1 MVLCHHCCFIW
12 KNNSLRGL
20 AENYSL
26 KTLLIPH
33 QRGFFKNRAPQSG
46 AKVKKKETSS
56 TNMAEE
62 KFYLTAE
69 GLEKIKK
76 EHQDLKGLKL
86 VKTKG
91 EIPKIWHSED
101 INPEYLS
108 FREDLSFLETR
119 IAELENI
126 LKNVELI
133 KPPPK
138 ERQNIVNL
146 GATVLIE
153 IDGEID
159 EFRLVGTLDADPSNH
174 KISNESPIGQAL
186 LGKRVGEMVI
196 IKTPIVNHSC
206 KITKIKYNK
215 I

>member
-1 MVLCHHCCFIW
+1 M
-12 KNNSLRGL
+12 RGL
-20 AENYSL
+20 AKIIRF
-26 KTLLIPH
+26 KTNPLTN
-33 QRGFFKNRAPQSG
+33 GDFS
-46 AKVKKKETSS
+46 KVMT
-56 TNMAEE
+56 EE
-62 KFYLTAE
+62 KKFYLTE
-69 GLEKIKK
+69 QGLERIKR
-76 EHQDLKGLKL
+76 EYQDLKDLKFA
-86 VKTKG
+86 KTKG

-146 GATVLIE
+146 GATVLAE

-159 EFRLVGTLDADPSNH
+159 EFTMVGTLEADPSNH
-174 KISNESPIGQAL
+174 KISNESPMGQGL
-186 LGKRVGEMVI
+186 LGRRVGETVV

-206 KITKIKYNK
+206 KTIKIKYNK